1 MYLSGYQNVPGM
13 PGNTGGMLGGN
24 PELAFSSVQSIAD
37 LGRGKY
43 ADLAGGF
50 NPMDTLRRTME
61 YGQRNIQNLYD
72 ATDDRLFNGQ
82 LPGGTQPGVFLD
94 GLPKGLA
101 PGQYNMPIYNGNQGD
116 GFIGP
121 RTDDEVKREILLREM
136 EENERNRRY
145 SSDPNLASRTDNA
158 SFYLGPQIAQA
169 PAGFAGKTVS

>member
-50 NPMDTLRRTME
+50 NPMATLRQTLD
-61 YGQRNIQNLYD
+61 YGRRNIRNLYD

-101 PGQYNMPIYNGNQGD
+101 PGQYNMPIYDDTGD

-121 RTDDEVKREILLREM
+121 RTIDELKREIYERER
-136 EENERNRRY
+136 EKRRY
-145 SSDPNLASRTDNA
+145 TSDPNLASTDNA
-158 SFYLGPQIAQA
+158 SFYLGPQITQA
-169 PAGFAGKTVS
+169 PPGFAGKTVS